1 MKPTAITITCA
12 GCVFHQNIFLYNII
26 NTKCLIRK
34 DQHIVYS
41 PPSKKKKKIVYSIWE
56 RNWFMLNHLNQNLK
70 KNISNIYKNI
80 PTVQI

>member
-26 NTKCLIRK
+26 NTRK

-41 PPSKKKKKIVYSIWE
+41 PPSKKKKK
-56 RNWFMLNHLNQNLK
+56 K
-70 KNISNIYKNI
+70 KLFIAFEKETDLY
-80 PTVQI
+80 

>member
-41 PPSKKKKKIVYSIWE
+41 PPSKKKKK
-56 RNWFMLNHLNQNLK
+56 K
-70 KNISNIYKNI
+70 KLFIAFEKETDLY
-80 PTVQI
+80 

>member
-12 GCVFHQNIFLYNII
+12 GCVLHQNIFFYNMI

-41 PPSKKKKKIVYSIWE
+41 PS
-56 RNWFMLNHLNQNLK
+56 
-70 KNISNIYKNI
+70 KNIYILFIAFEKE
-80 PTVQI
+80 TD